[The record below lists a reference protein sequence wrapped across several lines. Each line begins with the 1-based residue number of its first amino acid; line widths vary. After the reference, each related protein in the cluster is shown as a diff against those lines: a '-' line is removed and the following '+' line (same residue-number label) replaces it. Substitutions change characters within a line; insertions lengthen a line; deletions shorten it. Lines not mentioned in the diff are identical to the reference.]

1 MEVVSP
7 PLFGRV
13 NQGAKRRFGSPSAN
27 CSTSAVATASNTADD
42 FDMMAD
48 DCSSSYGFQATKRRK
63 RFSNDGIGGSGGENN
78 NNFTFHQ
85 SKENWSLSPFVQAT
99 SSSRPL
105 HGGAAT
111 ATSNKRSRATSQ
123 QHSEAACSTQKI
135 EELQQ
140 MVDRQGAE
148 IQRLKSEKD
157 SIQASATQ
165 LSTQHAKVEH
175 ENKIL
180 KRAVTIQ
187 QERGNQMNSELENA
201 RQYKIDAE
209 ERIRRL
215 EQMNLTLQYQLQANS
230 GPSGN
235 DFMGGFNQR
244 PPDVY

>member
-1 MEVVSP
+1 
-7 PLFGRV
+7 
-13 NQGAKRRFGSPSAN
+13 
-27 CSTSAVATASNTADD
+27 
-42 FDMMAD
+42 
-48 DCSSSYGFQATKRRK
+48 
-63 RFSNDGIGGSGGENN
+63 
-78 NNFTFHQ
+78 
-85 SKENWSLSPFVQAT
+85 
-99 SSSRPL
+99 
-105 HGGAAT
+105 
-111 ATSNKRSRATSQ
+111 
-123 QHSEAACSTQKI
+123 
-135 EELQQ
+135 
-140 MVDRQGAE
+140 MVEGQGAE
-148 IQRLKSEKD
+148 IQRLKSEND

-235 DFMGGFNQR
+235 DFMGGFHQR